1 MPLRLSLY
9 WADSVA
15 VKQGKEVL
23 EWSRNCNISVKKEG
37 TDVKTSWSKKCQARK
52 AAQSITRGLVAGIA
66 LLAVCGIAP
75 AQERQDKRDK
85 KEELSFNLFSPPITP
100 AAITPPAGNRLF
112 LAGHAFGSQGY
123 VCLPSGSG
131 VSWTVNNARPEA
143 TLFANFYGEPV
154 QIITHFLSH
163 NESPKNGVT
172 PPLGNATWQSSLDS
186 SKVWAAATPATTIAA
201 GTDASCPN
209 SGSIGCLLLQAVGTQ
224 DGPTGGKILSK
235 TTFVQR
241 LKTSGGS
248 APSNPSTGCLSAGD
262 VGHQVLVPYSADY
275 FFYRADD

>member
-1 MPLRLSLY
+1 MK
-9 WADSVA
+9 DNC
-15 VKQGKEVL
+15 
-23 EWSRNCNISVKKEG
+23 SRKFWCGRAAENI
-37 TDVKTSWSKKCQARK
+37 AR
-52 AAQSITRGLVAGIA
+52 GMLVAFAALAISGIA
-66 LLAVCGIAP
+66 SA
-75 AQERQDKRDK
+75 QDKQDK
-85 KEELSFNLFSPPITP
+85 KEEFNFNLTPPVTP
-100 AAITPPAGNRLF
+100 TAITPPVGNRLF

-123 VCLPSGSG
+123 VCLPLGSG

-143 TLFANFYGEPV
+143 TLFANVFGEPA

-163 NESPKNGVT
+163 NDNPKEGVT
-172 PPLGNATWQSSLDS
+172 PPFGNATWQSSFDS

-201 GTDASCPN
+201 GTDQSCPN
-209 SGSIGCLLLQAVGTQ
+209 TGSIGCLLLQTVGTE

-241 LKTSGGS
+241 LKTDGGS

-262 VGHQVLVPYSADY
+262 VGHQVLVPYHADY

>member
-1 MPLRLSLY
+1 M
-9 WADSVA
+9 
-15 VKQGKEVL
+15 
-23 EWSRNCNISVKKEG
+23 
-37 TDVKTSWSKKCQARK
+37 KTNWSKKFQAGK
-52 AAQSITRGLVAGIA
+52 AAKSITRGLLAGIVM
-66 LLAVCGIAP
+66 LAVCGFAP
-75 AQERQDKRDK
+75 AQERQDKQDK
-85 KEELSFNLFSPPITP
+85 KEEFNFDLSTPPITP
-100 AAITPPAGNRLF
+100 TAITPPVGNRLF

-123 VCLPSGSG
+123 VCLPFGSG

-143 TLFANFYGEPV
+143 TLFANVFGEPV

-163 NESPKNGVT
+163 NDNPKENVV
-172 PPLGNATWQSSLDS
+172 PPFGNATWQSSFDS

-201 GTDASCPN
+201 GTDQSCPN
-209 SGSIGCLLLQAVGTQ
+209 TGSISCLLLQTVGSE

-235 TTFVQR
+235 TTFIQR

-275 FFYRADD
+275 LFYRADD